1 MAFYLVTGI
10 LLIALAAVLILQW
23 RLKRQIVNAQL
34 ETHKMMFPSQIRSA
48 RKTYVRGLQRQAR
61 GVRAWRGVAMVFSV
75 LAAIG
80 LFIAL
85 SIHYQAALPMTG
97 LDALTQLMAWFIAG
111 VQNFFLVPA
120 MLLALVA
127 IGLGFYLA
135 HWQYHALK
143 TADDNSQ
150 GGPQDLYWTPPALLK
165 RQYQLKQI
173 LLGLLAALSV
183 FLLVSGV
190 ADWIP
195 TPAGNLAKVK
205 ESTTIKRTIIPA
217 ENSST
222 DGSSAT
228 SSEPT
233 SSSSSVAGQSTT
245 TEYPIDEMK
254 KAALA
259 PASALTGLTEADHAA
274 LLFMEYWT
282 LNGLDTATI
291 AKYTQDKNVSYAYHT
306 VTGANGNLIVFSQ
319 TYTINGEK
327 TQTYMFYGWL
337 NGEESRLY
345 NMYEAKTAITSLA
358 QQYGITVSGNTVKP
372 KNVEIRDSVM
382 NLRQLV
388 SAFTSY
394 HDYQTVK
401 KGLQHGAAIPLQ

>member
-1 MAFYLVTGI
+1 MAFYLVTVI
-10 LLIALAAVLILQW
+10 LLIALAAVLSLQW
-23 RLKRQIVNAQL
+23 RLNRQIVNAQL

-61 GVRAWRGVAMVFSV
+61 GVRAWRIVAIVLSV

-111 VQNFFLVPA
+111 VQNLFLVPA
-120 MLLALVA
+120 MVLALVA

-135 HWQYHALK
+135 HWRYHALK
-143 TADDNSQ
+143 TADDKSQ

-217 ENSST
+217 ESSST
-222 DGSSAT
+222 DSSAT
-228 SSEPT
+228 SSEAT

-245 TEYPIDEMK
+245 TEYPIDVMK

-282 LNGLDTATI
+282 LNDLDTATI

-345 NMYEAKTAITSLA
+345 NMYDSKTAITSLA